1 MLSATLANTFRI
13 DIPLSG
19 CVLPMP
25 FPSGF
30 TMMPFRS
37 LLLDSCEVDSLL
49 LGLSPCNDVRTML
62 VEVPSERNAL
72 KI

>member
-1 MLSATLANTFRI
+1 MLSATLANTFRL
-13 DIPLSG
+13 DLLLSH

-30 TMMPFRS
+30 AMMPFRS
-37 LLLDSCEVDSLL
+37 LFPDSSQVDSLL
-49 LGLSPCNDVRTML
+49 LGLASFNDVRTML
-62 VEVPSERNAL
+62 AEVPCSRNAL